1 MGLQSHAYSTLETE
15 LGLEP
20 GIDTQFTEPN
30 VMLVVAK
37 TEEDVEDIMFALSA
51 EFNPTLIKCVPED
64 GIAIRFD
71 AMAYWTQ
78 GS

>member
-1 MGLQSHAYSTLETE
+1 MGLQSHAYRTLETE

-20 GIDTQFTEPN
+20 GVDAQFTEPN

-37 TEEDVEDIMFALSA
+37 TEEDVDEIMHALSA

-71 AMAYWTQ
+71 AMAYWG

>member
-1 MGLQSHAYSTLETE
+1 MGLQSHAYKTLETE

-20 GIDTQFTEPN
+20 GVDAQFTEPN

-37 TEEDVEDIMFALSA
+37 TDKDVEDIMDVLSA

-71 AMAYWTQ
+71 AMTHWVR
-78 GS
+78 S

>member
-1 MGLQSHAYSTLETE
+1 MGLQSHAYRTLETE

-20 GIDTQFTEPN
+20 GVDAQFTEPN

-37 TEEDVEDIMFALSA
+37 TDADVEDIMDVLSA
-51 EFNPTLIKCVPED
+51 EFNPTLIKCVAKD

-71 AMAYWTQ
+71 AMAHWLR
-78 GS
+78 S